1 MTVVVEGA
9 SVGSRAAL
17 GGRRIP
23 PLWLLA
29 LLTFSGTMAMHIFAP
44 ALASASREFGVGQA
58 AIQATISV
66 YVAGLAVGQLIYG
79 PLSDRFGRRPIVLLG
94 LAIYTFGG
102 ATAVFAPTVG
112 WLIAA
117 RCLQA
122 LGGGAGLSLAR
133 AMVRDTAVREDA
145 TRRLALLNVMVTV
158 GPGLAPILGEAL
170 TATLGWHSILW
181 LLCGLGATLAV
192 TAWRILPETAPAAA
206 HVDIRQLARSY
217 AGLLRSPV
225 FVGFALGGGC
235 ATTSMYAFVSASPFI
250 VEEMHRPSYE
260 VGAYLAMLIAGV
272 SVGNALASRLI
283 TRVSA
288 GRLMVVGSA
297 LSLAAAGVML
307 AAALTGHL
315 TIALVPAPIFFY
327 TIGVGLAGPMALSEA
342 ISADPKVIGSA
353 AGLYGFTQMAVGAL
367 CSALTGLLASATLNT
382 ALVLVGAELIAQVAF
397 WVALTAERRK
407 RAVD

>member
-1 MTVVVEGA
+1 VTVVVEGA

-17 GGRRIP
+17 GLRKIP

-44 ALASASREFGVGQA
+44 ALASASREYGVGQGV
-58 AIQATISV
+58 IQATISV

-133 AMVRDTAVREDA
+133 AMVRDTSVREDA

-181 LLCGLGATLAV
+181 LLCGLGASLGV
-192 TAWRILPETAPAAA
+192 MAWRILPETAPAAA

-217 AGLLRSPV
+217 GGLLRSPV

-283 TRVSA
+283 SRVSA
-288 GRLMVVGSA
+288 GRLMVFGGA
-297 LSLAAAGVML
+297 LSLVAAGVML
-307 AAALTGHL
+307 GAALTGHL
-315 TIALVPAPIFFY
+315 TIALVPVPIFFY

-382 ALVLVGAELIAQVAF
+382 ALVLVGAELIAQGAF
-397 WVALTAERRK
+397 WVALLAVRRAR
-407 RAVD
+407 RAD